1 MKKIFA
7 VTFAMFLGFAS
18 YAAPWEEALTSV
30 TKFLSEGGAVFYHE
44 DKNNVII
51 FPKNQIL
58 RVTMDEDDFKIYVT
72 DDGKE
77 EDYQFKVNKH
87 KVSVDDSGNLIITNK

>member
-1 MKKIFA
+1 MKKILA
-7 VTFAMFLGFAS
+7 VIFSVFLGFAS

-58 RVTMDEDDFKIYVT
+58 RITMDEDDFKIYIS
-72 DDGKE
+72 DDE
-77 EDYQFKVNKH
+77 DEDYQFKVNKH
-87 KVSVDDSGNLIITNK
+87 KVEVDDSGNLIITNK